1 MPRLRAPQ
9 GQLVEA
15 AVEELEDLTAGHRR
29 LQVSRSGPD
38 QVRLAVGDTS
48 WPARVMVV
56 DALSARQAQMLI
68 ASEARGSKIV
78 VANQL
83 SEAAKDILAEH
94 NRSLRVHGW
103 SWFDRRGDLQLNHP
117 DVSGTIQFA
126 GAKPGQR
133 GASGGVSRLAA
144 PRSDGP
150 IRGRAGISC
159 AASMLLHPDD
169 PPSIRAIAREAQM
182 SHGAIGEA
190 SKLLRSAGLVL
201 SNGQPDVPDLFW
213 ALAAVW
219 GPTRATPVGALPT
232 DEIAE
237 RLHANADGPAMA
249 MVPGWCLGGDEAALA
264 WGALMFVAG
273 SLPWIWVP
281 TEVDARRAERRLGSA
296 SWNDCAAV
304 VAVPPTALVTLN
316 RVWPQTGGRP
326 LPHLPTAHP
335 LFLALD
341 LAQDPSRG
349 REILEQWQPDEPGIQ
364 RVW

>member
-1 MPRLRAPQ
+1 MPKLRTPHA
-9 GQLVEA
+9 QLVERA
-15 AVEELEDLTAGHRR
+15 IEELEALTAGNRR
-29 LQVSRSGPD
+29 IQASRSGTD
-38 QVRLAVGDTS
+38 QVRLAVEDTA
-48 WPARVMVV
+48 WPARVTAV

-83 SEAAKDILAEH
+83 SEEAKDVFSEH

-103 SWFDRRGDLQLNHP
+103 SWLDRRGELQLNHP
-117 DVSGTIQFA
+117 DASGTLQFT
-126 GAKPGQR
+126 GTKPRHG

-159 AASMLLHPDD
+159 AAAILLHPDD
-169 PPSIRAIAREAQM
+169 PPSIRAIARGAQM

-190 SKLLRSAGLVL
+190 SKLLRTAGLVL
-201 SNGQPDVPDLFW
+201 PNGQPEVPDLFW

-219 GPTRATPVGALPT
+219 GPTRATPVGTLPT
-232 DEIAE
+232 EQVAE
-237 RLHANADGPAMA
+237 RLHANADGPATA
-249 MVPGWCLGGDEAALA
+249 MVPGWCVGGDEAALA
-264 WGALMFVAG
+264 SGAPMFVAG
-273 SLPWIWVP
+273 SLPWVWVP
-281 TEVDARRAERRLGSA
+281 TEVDARRAERQLGAA

-316 RVWPQTGGRP
+316 RVWPQTSGRP

-341 LAQDPSRG
+341 LAQDPARG
-349 REILEQWQPDEPGIQ
+349 REILEQWQPDEAGIQ
-364 RVW
+364 GVW